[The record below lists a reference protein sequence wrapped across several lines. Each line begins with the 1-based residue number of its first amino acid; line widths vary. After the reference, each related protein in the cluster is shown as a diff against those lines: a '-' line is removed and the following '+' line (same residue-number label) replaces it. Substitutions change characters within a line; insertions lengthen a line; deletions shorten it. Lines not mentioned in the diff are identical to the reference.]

1 MGYCDCDT
9 PHFKYKVYIMI
20 KVDAIFDEKTWPRD
34 ENGFMG
40 LYHPVVPQGIIWC
53 CELYTSDMLE
63 YELEGNDIIFTG
75 SACYYR
81 LAKSDFDILV
91 GLYLASGRNRDV
103 VYNQLDIEL
112 IKVDNNGNIKYTS
125 HF

>member
-1 MGYCDCDT
+1 
-9 PHFKYKVYIMI
+9 MI
-20 KVDAIFDEKTWPRD
+20 KVNAIFDEKTWPRD

-63 YELEGNDIIFTG
+63 YRLEGNDIIFTG

-81 LAKSDFDILV
+81 LARRDFDILV
-91 GLYLASGRNRDV
+91 GLYLASGRNRDM
-103 VYNQLDIEL
+103 VYEQLDIEL
-112 IKVDNNGNIKYTS
+112 IKVDNEGNIKYTS